1 MKEKKSR
8 DDSELCERP
17 LESVSRRGIVDQI
30 PRNPKT
36 LAMKTKEMYKKK
48 IKKSTREGIFLRLVR
63 NTVPDA
69 INADMPCP

>member
-17 LESVSRRGIVDQI
+17 LESVSRRGIIDQI

-48 IKKSTREGIFLRLVR
+48 DQK
-63 NTVPDA
+63 
-69 INADMPCP
+69 INARGDILKTCSKHRS